1 MLNQRWDIF
10 CKIVDNFGDIGVC
23 WRLAK
28 QLRTEHSL
36 HISLWI
42 DDFAAAKKII
52 PSLHLAKN
60 KQVCDEITLLKWD
73 DTADFSEAAEV
84 VIEAFSCELSPAYL
98 AAMAQRQSKWINLE
112 YLSAEPWIDD
122 FHAQPSPQAN
132 GLIRHFYFPGFT
144 IKTGGLIR
152 ESNALACHS
161 DENRNL
167 ASLISLDSKAQWND
181 TNSLK
186 ISLFC
191 YPDAPV
197 HNLFTALQAN
207 KNKVIVYVPVSGI
220 VPKIAD
226 FFGQQSIEVGQQLT
240 SNNLTVQVL
249 PFLPQQGYDQL
260 LRDCDLNFVRGED
273 SWIRAIWAAKPFIWL
288 PYFQEENTHIVKLNA
303 FLNRF
308 YAEYEQ
314 KQVVC
319 EAHEYWAAGHA
330 SQADSL
336 AVWQQYLNQLKL
348 LQVHTQLQAVNL
360 AKQPDLASQLV
371 DFCNLKVTVKLL

>member
-1 MLNQRWDIF
+1 MLNQRWHIF

-28 QLRTEHSL
+28 QLRAEHGL

-42 DDFAAAKKII
+42 DDFASAKKII
-52 PSLHLAKN
+52 PSLYLAKN
-60 KQVCDEITLLKWD
+60 QQVCDEITLLKWD
-73 DTADFSEAAEV
+73 ETADFSEAAQV
-84 VIEAFSCELSPAYL
+84 VIEAFSCELPPAYL

-122 FHAQPSPQAN
+122 FHGKPSPKPEHK
-132 GLIRHFYFPGFT
+132 LTRHFYFPGFT
-144 IKTGGLIR
+144 EKTGGLIR
-152 ESNALACHS
+152 ESAIAAQLQNH
-161 DENRNL
+161 
-167 ASLISLDSKAQWND
+167 LDTSFPRMTEGEGLD
-181 TNSLK
+181 DVLK

-220 VPKIAD
+220 LPKIAD
-226 FFGQQSIEVGQQLT
+226 FFGQQSIEIGQQLT

-249 PFLPQQGYDQL
+249 PFLPQQSYDQL

-308 YAEYEQ
+308 YAQYEQ

-319 EAHEYWAAGHA
+319 EAHRYWVAGHA
-330 SQADSL
+330 SPADFI
-336 AVWQQYLNQLKL
+336 AIWQQYLNQLKS

-371 DFCNLKVTVKLL
+371 DFCNLKSL

>member
-152 ESNALACHS
+152 ESNAVQPPQKNIVRADCH
-161 DENRNL
+161 
-167 ASLISLDSKAQWND
+167 IGGW
-181 TNSLK
+181 
-186 ISLFC
+186 
-191 YPDAPV
+191 
-197 HNLFTALQAN
+197 
-207 KNKVIVYVPVSGI
+207 KV
-220 VPKIAD
+220 K
-226 FFGQQSIEVGQQLT
+226 
-240 SNNLTVQVL
+240 
-249 PFLPQQGYDQL
+249 
-260 LRDCDLNFVRGED
+260 
-273 SWIRAIWAAKPFIWL
+273 
-288 PYFQEENTHIVKLNA
+288 
-303 FLNRF
+303 
-308 YAEYEQ
+308 
-314 KQVVC
+314 
-319 EAHEYWAAGHA
+319 
-330 SQADSL
+330 
-336 AVWQQYLNQLKL
+336 
-348 LQVHTQLQAVNL
+348 
-360 AKQPDLASQLV
+360 
-371 DFCNLKVTVKLL
+371 